1 MLMHRN
7 PVARRRSRPMRLIG
21 RAVKWAKQ
29 HALRLFGASVPSG
42 RRPGNVDRAS
52 RTAWSDPQVR
62 SVVQASLDVM
72 CLQAR
77 LKRIGR
83 EAACAMKLRRLCA
96 RAGQDT
102 DGQE

>member
-1 MLMHRN
+1 MFTHRN

-29 HALRLFGASVPSG
+29 HALRLFASSVLCG
-42 RRPGNVDRAS
+42 QRPGKVGQAS

-77 LKRIGR
+77 LKRIRR

-96 RAGQDT
+96 RAGRDT
-102 DGQE
+102 DGLE